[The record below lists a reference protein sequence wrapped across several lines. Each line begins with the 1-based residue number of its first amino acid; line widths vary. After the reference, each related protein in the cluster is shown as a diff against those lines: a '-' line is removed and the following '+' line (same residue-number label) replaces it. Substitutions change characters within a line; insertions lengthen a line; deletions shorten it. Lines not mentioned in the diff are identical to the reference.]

1 VKRRFATT
9 VAILAAVVTM
19 MPSLAHAGIT
29 PGAGTAQIAC
39 QIELPLFP
47 VPAASPA
54 APHHCGGSG
63 NTVVAGLGGA
73 GKDNAAGGGCVWI
86 PLIDKKPNKDG
97 DANVCPGPSPV
108 NTTPSGEGG
117 FEAYNINYNEV
128 CVAGEPLPS
137 QGSASGDGWINNF
150 GLPSLTQGA
159 LRFSFTYA
167 RVGVAW
173 IATLVNVQETWQ
185 PFYKNG
191 AAPVVG
197 AAPGIGVGAGVLLL
211 EPGQPFGT
219 CAAPA
224 ATTVWLVGAAV
235 GTV

>member
-9 VAILAAVVTM
+9 VAVLAAIVTM
-19 MPSLAHAGIT
+19 LPSLAHAGVT
-29 PGAGTAQIAC
+29 TGAGAAQIAC

-54 APHHCGGSG
+54 TGHKCGGSG
-63 NTVVAGLGGA
+63 NTVLAGLSGP
-73 GKDNAAGGGCVWI
+73 GKDNAAGGGCVWLPI
-86 PLIDKKPNKDG
+86 VDKKANKDG
-97 DANVCPGPSPV
+97 DDSVCPGPSPLLPP
-108 NTTPSGEGG
+108 TGEGA

-185 PFYKNG
+185 PFYTQG
-191 AAPVVG
+191 AKPG
-197 AAPGIGVGAGVLLL
+197 TPAAPGIGVGAGVLLL

-235 GTV
+235 GTA